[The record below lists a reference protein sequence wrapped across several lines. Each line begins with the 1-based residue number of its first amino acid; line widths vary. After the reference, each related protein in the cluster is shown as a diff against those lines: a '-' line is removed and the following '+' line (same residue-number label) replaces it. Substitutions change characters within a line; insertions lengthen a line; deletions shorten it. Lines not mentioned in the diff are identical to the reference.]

1 MSVHSARLIHFPEDN
16 EAAEAFVAMCSCA
29 TVSAPFPTQDEAVRW
44 ATDHGATVEGIEVVT
59 EEGGVGWGCFFCGS
73 PIENAPL
80 RISVH
85 WTDNGVDDEQ
95 WFASHRECLL
105 ERMSKDE
112 GFSPLFAR

>member
-1 MSVHSARLIHFPEDN
+1 L
-16 EAAEAFVAMCSCA
+16 
-29 TVSAPFPTQDEAVRW
+29 
-44 ATDHGATVEGIEVVT
+44 
-59 EEGGVGWGCFFCGS
+59 FCGT

-80 RISVH
+80 RISVQL
-85 WTDNGVDDEQ
+85 TDNGVDDEQ